1 MDNIRFVL
9 VVVWSMIVVMLWQAW
24 QMDYGPKSES
34 FAKEAPVAIDTTQE
48 MPLQTLTD
56 NKDVQVDTTSESTDT
71 TSAGSSVPR
80 VEVYAKN
87 IINVK
92 TDVFSLEIDTSG
104 GTLRNLDL
112 LDYPVEQENPYVNK
126 FRDIFGLKPTE
137 KNELPIR
144 LLDSSEEKLFL
155 AQSGLIAASR
165 SAVPPNHHTVLTSEN
180 DNYELGEDQNVLR
193 VPLTWANNQGL
204 QVTKTYIFTR
214 GSYLI
219 DVEQKISNKSG
230 QVWTGRQYSQLL
242 RKPYSDEKGNTFIRT
257 YAGGVIF
264 NEEDKYKRISF
275 DDMQDENLSVEALG
289 GWSAMIQHYFATAWI
304 PPGEEDNNFYTKALP
319 DSNYVIG
326 SYSPLVSVQPNSE
339 MILTE
344 KLFIGPK
351 LQPVMEKIAPG
362 LELTVDYGWL
372 TFIGKP
378 IFWLLSKI
386 YTLVGNWGFAIMGVT
401 LCIKLLFFKLSEVSY
416 KSMAKMRKVQPL
428 LKELKERHADDKQRF
443 NSEMMALYK
452 KEKVN
457 PMGGCFPIMV
467 QIPVFIS
474 LYWVLIETVE
484 LRQAPFILWI
494 EDLSVQDPFFVLP
507 VLMGITMKI
516 QQSLNPPPID
526 PVQAKVMKMFPFV
539 FTVFFLF
546 FPSGLVL
553 YWVVNNTLSIL
564 QQWYITKKI
573 EAAG

>member
-1 MDNIRFVL
+1 
-9 VVVWSMIVVMLWQAW
+9 
-24 QMDYGPKSES
+24 
-34 FAKEAPVAIDTTQE
+34 
-48 MPLQTLTD
+48 
-56 NKDVQVDTTSESTDT
+56 
-71 TSAGSSVPR
+71 
-80 VEVYAKN
+80 
-87 IINVK
+87 
-92 TDVFSLEIDTSG
+92 
-104 GTLRNLDL
+104 
-112 LDYPVEQENPYVNK
+112 
-126 FRDIFGLKPTE
+126 
-137 KNELPIR
+137 
-144 LLDSSEEKLFL
+144 
-155 AQSGLIAASR
+155 
-165 SAVPPNHHTVLTSEN
+165 
-180 DNYELGEDQNVLR
+180 
-193 VPLTWANNQGL
+193 
-204 QVTKTYIFTR
+204 
-214 GSYLI
+214 
-219 DVEQKISNKSG
+219 
-230 QVWTGRQYSQLL
+230 
-242 RKPYSDEKGNTFIRT
+242 
-257 YAGGVIF
+257 
-264 NEEDKYKRISF
+264 
-275 DDMQDENLSVEALG
+275 MQDENLSVEALG

-304 PPGEEDNNFYTKALP
+304 PPGEEENNYYTKALP
-319 DSNYVIG
+319 ESNYVIG

-573 EAAG
+573 EAEG

>member
-1 MDNIRFVL
+1 
-9 VVVWSMIVVMLWQAW
+9 
-24 QMDYGPKSES
+24 
-34 FAKEAPVAIDTTQE
+34 
-48 MPLQTLTD
+48 
-56 NKDVQVDTTSESTDT
+56 
-71 TSAGSSVPR
+71 
-80 VEVYAKN
+80 
-87 IINVK
+87 
-92 TDVFSLEIDTSG
+92 
-104 GTLRNLDL
+104 
-112 LDYPVEQENPYVNK
+112 
-126 FRDIFGLKPTE
+126 
-137 KNELPIR
+137 
-144 LLDSSEEKLFL
+144 
-155 AQSGLIAASR
+155 
-165 SAVPPNHHTVLTSEN
+165 
-180 DNYELGEDQNVLR
+180 
-193 VPLTWANNQGL
+193 
-204 QVTKTYIFTR
+204 
-214 GSYLI
+214 
-219 DVEQKISNKSG
+219 
-230 QVWTGRQYSQLL
+230 
-242 RKPYSDEKGNTFIRT
+242 
-257 YAGGVIF
+257 
-264 NEEDKYKRISF
+264 
-275 DDMQDENLSVEALG
+275 MQDENLSVEALG

-304 PPGEEDNNFYTKALP
+304 PPGEKDNNFYTKALP

-339 MILTE
+339 TILTE
-344 KLFIGPK
+344 KLFVGPK